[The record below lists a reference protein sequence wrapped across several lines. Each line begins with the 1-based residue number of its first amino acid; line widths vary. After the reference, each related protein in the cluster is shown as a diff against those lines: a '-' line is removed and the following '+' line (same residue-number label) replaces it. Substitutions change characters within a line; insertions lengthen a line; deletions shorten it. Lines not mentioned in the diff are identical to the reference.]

1 MVDIAAGSVAFDMAA
16 VCSHVALPA
25 AEQHSLLVQN
35 EFLQA
40 RSSWSKPELDP
51 WDQGITTCPG
61 TDLSDV
67 PTSFRVG
74 GPGPILPRGVVSG
87 GSRYVA
93 KTQLK
98 VVLWTQSL
106 CVHRDPFSCDIG
118 PGRVLCPASFPDGS
132 VWFLS
137 HPVWCLEL
145 SAYDVL

>member
-67 PTSFRVG
+67 PTSRRPRSHTVQG
-74 GPGPILPRGVVSG
+74 CGLRRIPICS
-87 GSRYVA
+87 
-93 KTQLK
+93 K
-98 VVLWTQSL
+98 
-106 CVHRDPFSCDIG
+106 D
-118 PGRVLCPASFPDGS
+118 
-132 VWFLS
+132 
-137 HPVWCLEL
+137 
-145 SAYDVL
+145 SA